1 MASKSTGKSNSTG
14 RWVER
19 AATTGGGRTYR
30 GQMPVNWYAS
40 LAIICIVGLL
50 LIGFSRYQRTHQTA
64 SSSGPPTTSQQWF
77 AALGIDLCGT
87 MQPNLPASTNASKV
101 GFTAN
106 GNGVLTIQP
115 KNSSESGSNAT
126 LGKFVS
132 EYQGLELSSSTL
144 QYPGKSAYNNG
155 DVCPKGTPDAGKP
168 GVVIVDSWPS
178 FTAKTGTE
186 TSGPPR
192 TCCSRTASSSPWPS
206 FRPRPRYPSRQPRS
220 SRPSSPAATGGSTT
234 SYHHAEPRSRHLH
247 DRTHHL
253 DDGSIGRNHQ
263 VRAVVLVGGEGTR
276 LRPLTLTTPKQML
289 PIVEQPMI
297 ERVIGHLGEHG
308 IDDAVLSL
316 GYRPDAFL
324 NAYPGGD
331 IAGVHL
337 TYAVEPT
344 PLDTAGAIRFAADH
358 AGIDDTFVVVNGDV
372 LTDSDLSALIEF
384 HRSSG
389 AEGTISLT
397 PVDDPSA
404 FGVVPT
410 DELGRVDAFIEKP
423 PRDEAPTNFIN
434 AGTYVFEPSVLDR
447 IPTDRRVSVE
457 RETFP
462 ALVEEASLYAL
473 GSDAYWLDTGT
484 PDTYLRAH
492 RDLLSGRRP
501 GLPAPGAVLDLR
513 WAPRCGASGRWMRG
527 ARPRAGPC
535 SGQGPRWRPVPW
547 SRSPS
552 SEPVPLSRMG
562 LR

>member
-186 TSGPPR
+186 TSGPPEDLLFQNGQLI
-192 TCCSRTASSSPWPS
+192 TMAFVPATATVPKP
-206 FRPRPRYPSRQPRS
+206 PAQVITALIT
-220 SRPSSPAATGGSTT
+220 AATGGSTT
-234 SYHHAEPRSRHLH
+234 S
-247 DRTHHL
+247 T
-253 DDGSIGRNHQ
+253 
-263 VRAVVLVGGEGTR
+263 
-276 LRPLTLTTPKQML
+276 TTPS
-289 PIVEQPMI
+289 P
-297 ERVIGHLGEHG
+297 
-308 IDDAVLSL
+308 A
-316 GYRPDAFL
+316 
-324 NAYPGGD
+324 
-331 IAGVHL
+331 
-337 TYAVEPT
+337 
-344 PLDTAGAIRFAADH
+344 
-358 AGIDDTFVVVNGDV
+358 
-372 LTDSDLSALIEF
+372 
-384 HRSSG
+384 
-389 AEGTISLT
+389 
-397 PVDDPSA
+397 PVTS
-404 FGVVPT
+404 T
-410 DELGRVDAFIEKP
+410 T
-423 PRDEAPTNFIN
+423 APTTSTT
-434 AGTYVFEPSVLDR
+434 A
-447 IPTDRRVSVE
+447 
-457 RETFP
+457 
-462 ALVEEASLYAL
+462 
-473 GSDAYWLDTGT
+473 
-484 PDTYLRAH
+484 
-492 RDLLSGRRP
+492 
-501 GLPAPGAVLDLR
+501 
-513 WAPRCGASGRWMRG
+513 ASGG
-527 ARPRAGPC
+527 TTK
-535 SGQGPRWRPVPW
+535 
-547 SRSPS
+547 
-552 SEPVPLSRMG
+552 
-562 LR
+562 